1 MTSQSN
7 TISFLVSQKGKPVLV
22 KDNFIYKLNK
32 TTNSTKYYRCA
43 DPNFTVTFHTDINDV
58 LVKVKG
64 DHSHP
69 PEPDEIEIRKFKQHL
84 KQRAIQETVP
94 IPKIY
99 DEESSRFCLTSLS
112 IAILPAQREIAGSLN
127 KSRRLQTSV
136 IPDSQTLDIPEF
148 YSKTLKNEPFLCIDK
163 FIRRKTRI
171 LVFASRQQLTLLF
184 ESSIIFMDGTFS
196 ASPSIFDQIYSL
208 HGIKYEKCFACAFGL
223 LPDRKKP
230 TYKFLFQELK
240 NLATEMNLCFNP
252 VTIMSDF
259 ETGLAEAI
267 HSEFPNCNHVGC
279 FFHFT
284 QAVYRHIQTLGV
296 SQEYNNN
303 EEVRLICRKLMAL
316 SLLPLHLV
324 IQSFDDLFELI
335 LQAPSNKFDLL
346 KPLFNY
352 FDNYWIKQVDLKKW
366 NVFGLEIR
374 TNNNA
379 EGFHN
384 RLNARLSKSHPNIWT
399 FIKCIQG
406 EQNRFN
412 HLMIQMKGGLS
423 SRQKTARTLAI
434 QQRLNTLY
442 LRHEKGDISDSELF
456 EGLSYVVAK
465 NMVSKKK

>member
-1 MTSQSN
+1 MTSHLN

-43 DPNFTVTFHTDINDV
+43 EQSCTVTLHTDLNDV

-69 PEPDEIEIRKFKQHL
+69 PEPDEIEIRKFKHNL

-127 KSRRLQTSV
+127 KSRRLQTPV
-136 IPDSQTLDIPEF
+136 IPDSQTFDIPEV

-163 FIRRKTRI
+163 FIRRKTRV
-171 LVFASRQQLTLLF
+171 LVFVSREQLTLLF

-196 ASPSIFDQIYSL
+196 ASPSIFDQVYSL
-208 HGIKYEKCFACAFGL
+208 HGIKYQQCFACAFGL

-240 NLATEMNLCFNP
+240 NLAAEMNLCFNP

-284 QAVYRHIQTLGV
+284 HP
-296 SQEYNNN
+296 
-303 EEVRLICRKLMAL
+303 VRG
-316 SLLPLHLV
+316 P
-324 IQSFDDLFELI
+324 
-335 LQAPSNKFDLL
+335 PSNKFDLL

-352 FDNYWIKQVDLKKW
+352 FDNYWIKHVDLKKW

-384 RLNARLSKSHPNIWT
+384 RLNSRLSKSHPNIWT

-465 NMVSKKK
+465 NMVSKKNRF

>member
-1 MTSQSN
+1 MTSHLN
-7 TISFLVSQKGKPVLV
+7 TISFLVSQKGKPVSV

-43 DPNFTVTFHTDINDV
+43 EQSCTVTLHTDLNDV

-69 PEPDEIEIRKFKQHL
+69 PEPDEIEIRKFKQNL

-127 KSRRLQTSV
+127 KSRRLQTPV
-136 IPDSQTLDIPEF
+136 IPDSQTFDIPEV

-163 FIRRKTRI
+163 FIRRKTRV
-171 LVFASRQQLTLLF
+171 LVFASREQLTLLF

-196 ASPSIFDQIYSL
+196 ASPSIFDQVYSL
-208 HGIKYEKCFACAFGL
+208 HGIKYQQC
-223 LPDRKKP
+223 
-230 TYKFLFQELK
+230 
-240 NLATEMNLCFNP
+240 
-252 VTIMSDF
+252 
-259 ETGLAEAI
+259 
-267 HSEFPNCNHVGC
+267 
-279 FFHFT
+279 
-284 QAVYRHIQTLGV
+284 
-296 SQEYNNN
+296 
-303 EEVRLICRKLMAL
+303 
-316 SLLPLHLV
+316 
-324 IQSFDDLFELI
+324 
-335 LQAPSNKFDLL
+335 
-346 KPLFNY
+346 
-352 FDNYWIKQVDLKKW
+352 
-366 NVFGLEIR
+366 
-374 TNNNA
+374 
-379 EGFHN
+379 FHN

-442 LRHEKGDISDSELF
+442 LRHEKGDTSDSELF

-465 NMVSKKK
+465 NMVSKKNRF